1 MSVPGKQE
9 ISLRPGR
16 LERKRLVWAL
26 VISLAFHGFCFGGYE
41 FTYKVLP
48 GVLNHFKMLA
58 ALAEALQ
65 KKAAPPVQP
74 KKPEEAPLVFVEVN
88 PAAATAEPPKD
99 AKYYSSLN
107 SKAANPDTTADTD
120 TPKIDG
126 NQVHV
131 AKTEDSR
138 EKYSPLQPTPAPAP
152 TPPKQEPK
160 EEQKPEKAK
169 PTSPVGDL
177 AMAKPEPPI
186 LKPDKGQDQ
195 QTRPRTVAEAK
206 MLLQQRGNPIP
217 GPKMKQDGGVRRH
230 FDEGSLDTKSTLTGA
245 YDTAFIA
252 AVTQRWYD
260 LLDSQQFALNRTGR
274 VVLHFRLNY
283 DGRISDM
290 QIEDSNVGETLA
302 YVCQLAVTDPAPYLK
317 FPSDMRRELG
327 DSREVRFTFYY

>member
-1 MSVPGKQE
+1 M
-9 ISLRPGR
+9 SLRPGR
-16 LERKRLVWAL
+16 LDRKRLVWAL
-26 VISLAFHGFCFGGYE
+26 IISLAFHAICFGGYE

-48 GVLNHFKMLA
+48 RVLNHYKMLA
-58 ALAEALQ
+58 ALAQALE
-65 KKAAPPVQP
+65 KKAHPPVVP
-74 KKPEEAPLVFVEVN
+74 KKQEEAPLVFVEVN
-88 PAAATAEPPKD
+88 PATATPEPPKD

-107 SKAANPDTTADTD
+107 SKAANPDPIANAD

-126 NQVHV
+126 TQVHV

-138 EKYSPLQPTPAPAP
+138 DKYSPLQPTPPPPAP
-152 TPPKQEPK
+152 TQPKEEPK
-160 EEQKPEKAK
+160 EEQKPEQAK
-169 PTSPVGDL
+169 PKPPVGDL

-186 LKPDKGQDQ
+186 AKPDKGQDQ
-195 QTRPRTVAEAK
+195 QTRPRTLAEAK
-206 MLLQQRGNPIP
+206 MLRQQQGHPIP
-217 GPKMKQDGGVRRH
+217 GQMMKQDGGVQRRMPTS
-230 FDEGSLDTKSTLTGA
+230 SLDTKSTLTGA

-290 QIEDSNVGETLA
+290 QIEDTSVGETLA

-327 DSREVRFTFYY
+327 DSREIRFTFFY